1 MLLSAPT
8 PTTVSHDEWRT
19 TATAIEADIEDN
31 LRELQQRIDGS
42 QVGEPAHRM
51 KIYMEF
57 NLVTWLRSVNFTELN
72 ISKFSYLNFYY
83 MIYH

>member
-1 MLLSAPT
+1 MLLSAPA

-19 TATAIEADIEDN
+19 TITAIEADTEDN

-42 QVGEPAHRM
+42 QVGEPTYMM
-51 KIYMEF
+51 KIYKDF

-72 ISKFSYLNFYY
+72 ISEFSYLNFYY

>member
-8 PTTVSHDEWRT
+8 PTTVSHDEWKT
-19 TATAIEADIEDN
+19 TTTAIEADTEDN

-42 QVGEPAHRM
+42 QVGEPTYRM
-51 KIYMEF
+51 KIYMDF
-57 NLVTWLRSVNFTELN
+57 NLVTWLRNVNFTDLN
-72 ISKFSYLNFYY
+72 IGEFSYLNFCY